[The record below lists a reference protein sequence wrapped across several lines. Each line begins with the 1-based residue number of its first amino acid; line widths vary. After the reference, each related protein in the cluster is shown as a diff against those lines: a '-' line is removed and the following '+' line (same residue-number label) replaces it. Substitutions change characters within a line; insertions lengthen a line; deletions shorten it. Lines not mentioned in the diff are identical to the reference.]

1 LSLKTL
7 NYLKIIVLLLPGFG
21 LILFFL
27 GMILYVAV
35 FQSFGLFNLSGED
48 NFTMQYWQKLFN
60 RKVFYRSVNYSLY
73 VGIISSIISV
83 ILAYPIALWLRKP
96 FYGSILINSILKAPL
111 LVHGLVAAFLY
122 VNLIAY
128 HGIINQIFIAIGA
141 WDEPIR
147 MQNDKNAIGVLI
159 LQVWKNL
166 PFALL
171 ILLGSIQSIGDDVID
186 AARDLGANSFERL
199 KKIIAPLT
207 ISSMQAALIIIF
219 IGALADFSFQSIAG
233 PTNKYSLSQL
243 MLYYKNNGRWHEAAG
258 VGVTIMI
265 ISFLGAIFISYLTK
279 FIFFRAQNK

>member
-1 LSLKTL
+1 MKTL

-128 HGIINQIFIAIGA
+128 HGIINQIFIAVGA

-171 ILLGSIQSIGDDVID
+171 ILLGSIQGIGDDVID

>member
-1 LSLKTL
+1 MKAL
-7 NYLKIIVLLLPGFG
+7 NCFKIIALLLPGFG

-27 GMILYVAV
+27 GMILYVAI

-48 NFTMQYWQKLFN
+48 NFSLEYWQKLFN
-60 RKVFYRSVNYSLY
+60 RKVFYRSVNYSIY

-96 FYGSILINSILKAPL
+96 FFGSILINSILKAPL

-141 WDEPIR
+141 WNEPIR

-171 ILLGSIQSIGDDVID
+171 ILLGSVQSIGDDIID
-186 AARDLGANSFERL
+186 ASKDLGANSFERL

-265 ISFLGAIFISYLTK
+265 ISFIGAIFISYLSR
-279 FIFFRAQNK
+279 FIFFRVQNK

>member
-1 LSLKTL
+1 MKAL
-7 NYLKIIVLLLPGFG
+7 NYLKIIALLLPGFG

-48 NFTMQYWQKLFN
+48 NFTMQFWQKLFN
-60 RKVFYRSVNYSLY
+60 KKVFYRSINYSLY

-83 ILAYPIALWLRKP
+83 VLAYPIALWLRKP
-96 FYGSILINSILKAPL
+96 FYGSILINSMLKAPL

-122 VNLIAY
+122 VNLVAY

-141 WDEPIR
+141 WEEPIR

-171 ILLGSIQSIGDDVID
+171 ILLGSIQSIGDDIID

-265 ISFLGAIFISYLTK
+265 ISFIGAIFISHTTR

>member
-1 LSLKTL
+1 MKTL

-21 LILFFL
+21 VILFFL

-186 AARDLGANSFERL
+186 AARDLGENSFERL

>member
-1 LSLKTL
+1 MKTL

-159 LQVWKNL
+159 LQGWKNL

-186 AARDLGANSFERL
+186 AARDLGANSFQRL

>member
-1 LSLKTL
+1 MKAL

-27 GMILYVAV
+27 GMILYVAL

-48 NFTMQYWQKLFN
+48 NFTIQYWQKLFN
-60 RKVFYRSVNYSLY
+60 KKVFYRSINYSLY

-83 ILAYPIALWLRKP
+83 VLAYPIALWLRKP

-122 VNLIAY
+122 VNLVAY

-171 ILLGSIQSIGDDVID
+171 ILLGSIQSIGDDIID

-258 VGVTIMI
+258 VGITIMI
-265 ISFLGAIFISYLTK
+265 ISFIGAIFISYLTR
-279 FIFFRAQNK
+279 FIFFRVQNK

>member
-1 LSLKTL
+1 MKTL

-128 HGIINQIFIAIGA
+128 HGIINQIFIAVGA

-147 MQNDKNAIGVLI
+147 MQNDINAIGVLI

-233 PTNKYSLSQL
+233 PSNKYSLSQL

>member
-1 LSLKTL
+1 MKTL

-207 ISSMQAALIIIF
+207 IASMQAALIIIF

-279 FIFFRAQNK
+279 FIFFRAHNK

>member
-1 LSLKTL
+1 LKAL
-7 NYLKIIVLLLPGFG
+7 NCFKIIALLLPGFG

-27 GMILYVAV
+27 GMILYVAI

-48 NFTMQYWQKLFN
+48 NFSLEYWQKLFN
-60 RKVFYRSVNYSLY
+60 RKVFYRSVNYSIY

-96 FYGSILINSILKAPL
+96 FFGSILINSILKAPL

-141 WDEPIR
+141 WNEPIR

-171 ILLGSIQSIGDDVID
+171 ILLGSVQSIGDDIID
-186 AARDLGANSFERL
+186 ASKDLGANSFERL

-265 ISFLGAIFISYLTK
+265 ISFIGAIFISYLSR
-279 FIFFRAQNK
+279 FIFFRVQNK

>member
-1 LSLKTL
+1 MKTL

-279 FIFFRAQNK
+279 FIFFRAHNK

>member
-1 LSLKTL
+1 
-7 NYLKIIVLLLPGFG
+7 
-21 LILFFL
+21 
-27 GMILYVAV
+27 M
-35 FQSFGLFNLSGED
+35 
-48 NFTMQYWQKLFN
+48 
-60 RKVFYRSVNYSLY
+60 
-73 VGIISSIISV
+73 
-83 ILAYPIALWLRKP
+83 LR
-96 FYGSILINSILKAPL
+96 
-111 LVHGLVAAFLY
+111 
-122 VNLIAY
+122 LIAY

-258 VGVTIMI
+258 GGVTIMI

>member
-1 LSLKTL
+1 MKTL

-48 NFTMQYWQKLFN
+48 NFTMEYWQKLFN

-186 AARDLGANSFERL
+186 AARDLGANSFQRL

>member
-1 LSLKTL
+1 MKAL
-7 NYLKIIVLLLPGFG
+7 NYLKIIILLLPGFG

-27 GMILYVAV
+27 GMILYVAL
-35 FQSFGLFNLSGED
+35 FQSFGFFNLSGED
-48 NFTMQYWQKLFN
+48 NFTIQYWQKLFN
-60 RKVFYRSVNYSLY
+60 KKVFYRSINYSLY

-83 ILAYPIALWLRKP
+83 VLAYPIALWLRKP

-122 VNLIAY
+122 VNLVAY

-171 ILLGSIQSIGDDVID
+171 ILLGSIQSIGDDIID

-258 VGVTIMI
+258 VGITIMI
-265 ISFLGAIFISYLTK
+265 ISFIGAIIISYLTR
-279 FIFFRAQNK
+279 FIFFRVQNK

>member
-1 LSLKTL
+1 MKTF

-128 HGIINQIFIAIGA
+128 HGIINQIFIAVGA

-279 FIFFRAQNK
+279 FIFFRAHNK

>member
-1 LSLKTL
+1 MKTL

-48 NFTMQYWQKLFN
+48 NFTMQYWQKLFD

-186 AARDLGANSFERL
+186 AARDLGANSFQRL

>member
-1 LSLKTL
+1 MKTL
-7 NYLKIIVLLLPGFG
+7 NYLIIIVLLLPGFG

-48 NFTMQYWQKLFN
+48 NFTMEYWQKLFN

-186 AARDLGANSFERL
+186 AARDLGANSFQRL

>member
-1 LSLKTL
+1 LNLKAL
-7 NYLKIIVLLLPGFG
+7 NYLKIIALLLPGFG

-48 NFTMQYWQKLFN
+48 NLTMQFWQKLFN
-60 RKVFYRSVNYSLY
+60 KKVFYRSINYSLY
-73 VGIISSIISV
+73 VGIISSLISV
-83 ILAYPIALWLRKP
+83 VLAYPIALWLRKP
-96 FYGSILINSILKAPL
+96 FYGSILINSMLKAPL

-122 VNLIAY
+122 VNLVAY

-141 WDEPIR
+141 WEEPIR

-171 ILLGSIQSIGDDVID
+171 ILLGSIQSIGDDIID

-265 ISFLGAIFISYLTK
+265 ISFIGAIFISHTTR
-279 FIFFRAQNK
+279 FIFFRVQNK

>member
-1 LSLKTL
+1 MKTL

-128 HGIINQIFIAIGA
+128 HGIINQIFIAVGA

>member
-1 LSLKTL
+1 MKTL

-166 PFALL
+166 RFALL

>member
-1 LSLKTL
+1 MKTL
-7 NYLKIIVLLLPGFG
+7 NYLKIIVHLLPGFG

-279 FIFFRAQNK
+279 FIFFQAQNK

>member
-48 NFTMQYWQKLFN
+48 NFTMEYWQKLFN

-186 AARDLGANSFERL
+186 AARDLGANSFQRL

>member
-1 LSLKTL
+1 MKTL

-171 ILLGSIQSIGDDVID
+171 ILLGSIQSIGDDVFD
-186 AARDLGANSFERL
+186 GARDLGANSFERL

>member
-1 LSLKTL
+1 MKAL

-27 GMILYVAV
+27 GMILYVAL
-35 FQSFGLFNLSGED
+35 FQSFGFFNLSGED
-48 NFTMQYWQKLFN
+48 NFTIQYWQKLFN
-60 RKVFYRSVNYSLY
+60 KKVFYRSINYSLY

-83 ILAYPIALWLRKP
+83 VLAYPIALWLRKP

-122 VNLIAY
+122 VNLVAY

-171 ILLGSIQSIGDDVID
+171 ILLGSIQSIGDDIID
-186 AARDLGANSFERL
+186 AARDLGANSYERL

-265 ISFLGAIFISYLTK
+265 ISFIGAIFISYLTR
-279 FIFFRAQNK
+279 FIFFRVQNK

>member
-1 LSLKTL
+1 MKTL

-48 NFTMQYWQKLFN
+48 NFTMEYWQKLFN

-279 FIFFRAQNK
+279 FIFFRAQSK

>member
-1 LSLKTL
+1 LKAL
-7 NYLKIIVLLLPGFG
+7 NCFKIIALLLPGFG

-27 GMILYVAV
+27 GMILYVAI

-48 NFTMQYWQKLFN
+48 NFSLEYWQKLFN
-60 RKVFYRSVNYSLY
+60 RKVFYRSVNYSIY

-96 FYGSILINSILKAPL
+96 FFGSILINSILKAPL

-141 WDEPIR
+141 WNEPIR

-171 ILLGSIQSIGDDVID
+171 ILLGSIQSIGDDIID
-186 AARDLGANSFERL
+186 ASKDLGANSFERL

-265 ISFLGAIFISYLTK
+265 ISFIGAIFISYLSR
-279 FIFFRAQNK
+279 FIFFRVQNK

>member
-1 LSLKTL
+1 MKTL

-171 ILLGSIQSIGDDVID
+171 ILLGSIQSISDDVID

>member
-1 LSLKTL
+1 MKTL

-48 NFTMQYWQKLFN
+48 DFTMEYWQKLFN

-186 AARDLGANSFERL
+186 AARDLGANSFQRL

>member
-1 LSLKTL
+1 MKAL

-27 GMILYVAV
+27 GMILYVAL
-35 FQSFGLFNLSGED
+35 FQSFGFFNLSGED
-48 NFTMQYWQKLFN
+48 NFTIQYWQKLFN
-60 RKVFYRSVNYSLY
+60 KKVFYRSINYSLY

-83 ILAYPIALWLRKP
+83 VLAYPIALWLRKP

-122 VNLIAY
+122 VNLVAY

-171 ILLGSIQSIGDDVID
+171 ILLGSIQSIGDDIVD

-265 ISFLGAIFISYLTK
+265 ISFIGAIFISYLTR
-279 FIFFRAQNK
+279 FIFFRVQNK

>member
-48 NFTMQYWQKLFN
+48 NFTMEYWQKLFN

>member
-1 LSLKTL
+1 MKAL
-7 NYLKIIVLLLPGFG
+7 NCLKIIVLLLPGFG

-27 GMILYVAV
+27 GMILYVAL
-35 FQSFGLFNLSGED
+35 FQSFGFFNLSGED
-48 NFTMQYWQKLFN
+48 NFTIQYWQKLFN
-60 RKVFYRSVNYSLY
+60 KKVFYRSINYSLY

-83 ILAYPIALWLRKP
+83 VLAYPIALWLRKP

-122 VNLIAY
+122 VNLVAY

-171 ILLGSIQSIGDDVID
+171 ILLGSIQSIGDDIID
-186 AARDLGANSFERL
+186 AARDLGANSFERI

-265 ISFLGAIFISYLTK
+265 ISFMGAIFISYLTR
-279 FIFFRAQNK
+279 FIFFRVQNK

>member
-1 LSLKTL
+1 MKAL
-7 NYLKIIVLLLPGFG
+7 NYLKIIILLIPGFG

-27 GMILYVAV
+27 GMILYVAL
-35 FQSFGLFNLSGED
+35 FQSFGFFNLSGED
-48 NFTMQYWQKLFN
+48 NFTIQYWQKLFN
-60 RKVFYRSVNYSLY
+60 KKVFYRSINYSLY

-83 ILAYPIALWLRKP
+83 VLAYPIALWLRKP

-122 VNLIAY
+122 VNLVAY

-171 ILLGSIQSIGDDVID
+171 ILLGSIQSIGDDIID

-258 VGVTIMI
+258 IGITIMI
-265 ISFLGAIFISYLTK
+265 ISFIGAIFISYLTR
-279 FIFFRAQNK
+279 FIFFRVQNK

>member
-1 LSLKTL
+1 M
-7 NYLKIIVLLLPGFG
+7 F
-21 LILFFL
+21 LILFGGF
-27 GMILYVAV
+27 
-35 FQSFGLFNLSGED
+35 FGLNLAFNK
-48 NFTMQYWQKLFN
+48 NFVKSNIGFPSKDAMYMG
-60 RKVFYRSVNYSLY
+60 R
-73 VGIISSIISV
+73 
-83 ILAYPIALWLRKP
+83 
-96 FYGSILINSILKAPL
+96 PL
-111 LVHGLVAAFLY
+111 GFMMTGMVLM
-122 VNLIAY
+122 LIATLFQI
-128 HGIINQIFIAIGA
+128 GGFASSNEVIGVLFIFIGL

-186 AARDLGANSFERL
+186 AARDLGANSFARL

-279 FIFFRAQNK
+279 FIFFLYHFAPRRGPGGVRGGGAPPGKP

>member
-1 LSLKTL
+1 MKTL
-7 NYLKIIVLLLPGFG
+7 NYLKIILLLLPGFG
-21 LILFFL
+21 VILFFL

>member
-1 LSLKTL
+1 MKTL

-48 NFTMQYWQKLFN
+48 NFTMEYWQKLFN

-265 ISFLGAIFISYLTK
+265 ISFLVSIFISYLTK
-279 FIFFRAQNK
+279 FIFFQAQNK

>member
-1 LSLKTL
+1 MKTL

-219 IGALADFSFQSIAG
+219 IGAVADFSFQSIAG
-233 PTNKYSLSQL
+233 PTIKYSLSQL

>member
-1 LSLKTL
+1 MKAL

-27 GMILYVAV
+27 GMILYVAL
-35 FQSFGLFNLSGED
+35 FQSFGFFNLSGED
-48 NFTMQYWQKLFN
+48 NFTIQYWQKLFN
-60 RKVFYRSVNYSLY
+60 KKVFYRSINYSLY

-83 ILAYPIALWLRKP
+83 VLAYPIALWLRKP

-122 VNLIAY
+122 VNLVAY

-171 ILLGSIQSIGDDVID
+171 ILLGSIQSIGDDIID

-265 ISFLGAIFISYLTK
+265 ISFIGAIFISYLTR
-279 FIFFRAQNK
+279 FIFFRVQNK

>member
-1 LSLKTL
+1 MKTL

-128 HGIINQIFIAIGA
+128 HGIINQIFIAVGA

-186 AARDLGANSFERL
+186 AARDLGANSFQRL

>member
-1 LSLKTL
+1 MKTL

-48 NFTMQYWQKLFN
+48 NFTMEYWHKLFN

-186 AARDLGANSFERL
+186 AARDLGANSFQRL

>member
-1 LSLKTL
+1 MKAL
-7 NYLKIIVLLLPGFG
+7 NYLKIIALLLPGFG

-27 GMILYVAV
+27 GMILYVAI

-48 NFTMQYWQKLFN
+48 NLTMQFWQKLFN
-60 RKVFYRSVNYSLY
+60 KKVFYRSINYSLY

-83 ILAYPIALWLRKP
+83 VLAYPIALWLRKP
-96 FYGSILINSILKAPL
+96 FYGSILINSMLKAPL

-122 VNLIAY
+122 VNLVAY

-141 WDEPIR
+141 WEEPIR

-171 ILLGSIQSIGDDVID
+171 ILLGSIQSIGDDIID

-265 ISFLGAIFISYLTK
+265 ISFIGAIFISHTTR
-279 FIFFRAQNK
+279 FIFFRVQNK